1 MENEGRIN
9 LWDYDDNGIADNQF
23 IKYPVVDGKIIEENI
38 FFDDMGLLKVSVT
51 SINDIPVKMNYYN
64 EEVGIVSGYS
74 ENFYW
79 IGKSL
84 NIDEL
89 SLLEK
94 VNPNMEQGNPIVIQ
108 HNENRFTVIKIGQ
121 NYYCTEVPKVEIPL
135 DSEILSSSLE
145 E

>member
-1 MENEGRIN
+1 MRKTTE
-9 LWDYDDNGIADNQF
+9 QF
-23 IKYPVVDGKIIEENI
+23 IAE
-38 FFDDMGLLKVSVT
+38 
-51 SINDIPVKMNYYN
+51 
-64 EEVGIVSGYS
+64 
-74 ENFYW
+74 
-79 IGKSL
+79 
-84 NIDEL
+84 
-89 SLLEK
+89 LEK

>member
-1 MENEGRIN
+1 MKEELI
-9 LWDYDDNGIADNQF
+9 F
-23 IKYPVVDGKIIEENI
+23 DGKIVEENI

-64 EEVGIVSGYS
+64 EEVVIVPGYS

-84 NIDEL
+84 NVDEL

-94 VNPNMEQGNPIVIQ
+94 VNPNMEQGNPVIIQ
-108 HNENRFTVIKIGQ
+108 HNEARFSVIKIGQ
-121 NYYCTEVPKVEIPL
+121 NFYCTEVPEVTISL
-135 DSEILSSSLE
+135 DSEILSSSSE